1 MEHRSPSTQAP
12 EPSPVSPTR
21 LAELIR
27 VYIPAAVAESA
38 AVAKLCADRVG
49 PDSVG
54 AKQYVVPGQPQKFET
69 MDFDGLCDYYEEELR
84 DLVNYAVMTHI
95 RLGRLRIEVANR
107 MRAIE
112 QREKEAGELLNHPRI
127 RFDPPQTT

>member
-1 MEHRSPSTQAP
+1 MENRSPSTHAT

-21 LAELIR
+21 LAELVR
-27 VYIPAAVAESA
+27 AYIPAAVAEANIVA
-38 AVAKLCADRVG
+38 ALCADRVG

-95 RLGRLRIEVANR
+95 RLGRLRAEVANR
-107 MRAIE
+107 MRALE
-112 QREKEAGELLNHPRI
+112 QREADASELLGYTRLLV
-127 RFDPPQTT
+127 DPPQTR